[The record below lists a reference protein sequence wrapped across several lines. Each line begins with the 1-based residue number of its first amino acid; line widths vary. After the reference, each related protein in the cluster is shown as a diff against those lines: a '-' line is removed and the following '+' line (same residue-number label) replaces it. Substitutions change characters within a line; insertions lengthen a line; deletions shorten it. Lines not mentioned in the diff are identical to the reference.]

1 MTRACAWVGSFAL
14 GVCIAGAC
22 TMGACLE
29 EPACEIRYSTFYM
42 ADPISEETVA
52 AVSDVCPELE
62 ATYQCCTAIC
72 THEFE
77 LHTKH
82 EIAVIDL
89 CELVLGIDGPSDD
102 VIHCEGSGQ
111 YEQCKE

>member
-1 MTRACAWVGSFAL
+1 MAANHTRSRTHSW
-14 GVCIAGAC
+14 IA
-22 TMGACLE
+22 
-29 EPACEIRYSTFYM
+29 PS
-42 ADPISEETVA
+42 PTVA